1 MQGDKY
7 GSATADRAN
16 RFIVSN
22 DVPDTA
28 GFDQLHDNVAANA
41 GQANAVVIAGTSRP
55 IEHPCKG
62 GGGGIRTTHT
72 HTTRIIDTTPG
83 LHLLEAL
90 EDAERSA
97 KLAHVTQQLSNL
109 RKLAKGEVFHLELAS
124 IGDKSF
130 LASLAANVFPLVDSI
145 GANDQEVA
153 DLFEALGG
161 GYDAHFARGDIAA
174 HVPKPQGV
182 AQAVRFILSKHDN
195 LSRVL

>member
-1 MQGDKY
+1 M
-7 GSATADRAN
+7 
-16 RFIVSN
+16 
-22 DVPDTA
+22 
-28 GFDQLHDNVAANA
+28 
-41 GQANAVVIAGTSRP
+41 
-55 IEHPCKG
+55 
-62 GGGGIRTTHT
+62 
-72 HTTRIIDTTPG
+72 
-83 LHLLEAL
+83 EAL
-90 EDAERSA
+90 EDDERSA

-161 GYDAHFARGDIAA
+161 EYDAHFARGDIAA